1 MYVPVVTASFLNV
14 PFARYTVHECKKI
27 ADDDNDDDDE
37 VYDDS
42 LSQLFQVERERERK
56 YVLHIKSNSTL

>member
-27 ADDDNDDDDE
+27 ADDDDDE

-42 LSQLFQVERERERK
+42 LSQLFQVEREKVRAA
-56 YVLHIKSNSTL
+56 Y

>member
-14 PFARYTVHECKKI
+14 PCARYTVHECKKI
-27 ADDDNDDDDE
+27 ADDDDDDDDDE

-42 LSQLFQVERERERK
+42 LSQLFQVEREKVRAA
-56 YVLHIKSNSTL
+56 Y

>member
-14 PFARYTVHECKKI
+14 PCARYTVHECKKI
-27 ADDDNDDDDE
+27 ADDDNDDDE

-42 LSQLFQVERERERK
+42 LSQLFQVEREKVRAA
-56 YVLHIKSNSTL
+56 Y